1 MQSICGE
8 IFFLFFKLDC
18 WFTVEWWENKAV
30 PAECWGEAFICF
42 IDLVHFC
49 EMFSMYFSF
58 GYKMYPQMIVA
69 AIKLHYPGEQLQK
82 ESLEFAND
90 FFFFFCFGKAFCWE
104 KHCPLDMG
112 RGKCNL
118 CTFFGDLGWFGSVT
132 IWEYEQNKSFAFQA
146 RTRSSLFSKKPGRS
160 QVLTPI
166 QERLGFQ
173 IWSCWPWILYFLS
186 EGNSFLFKN
195 KMTILLPTEKIFM
208 Y

>member
-69 AIKLHYPGEQLQK
+69 AIKLHYPGESSKKRVWNLQMI
-82 ESLEFAND
+82 
-90 FFFFFCFGKAFCWE
+90 FFFFFCFGKSLLLGETLSLRYGQVWVQ
-104 KHCPLDMG
+104 PLH
-112 RGKCNL
+112 
-118 CTFFGDLGWFGSVT
+118 
-132 IWEYEQNKSFAFQA
+132 
-146 RTRSSLFSKKPGRS
+146 FS
-160 QVLTPI
+160 
-166 QERLGFQ
+166 E
-173 IWSCWPWILYFLS
+173 ILVGLV
-186 EGNSFLFKN
+186 
-195 KMTILLPTEKIFM
+195 LLPFETMNKIKVLPSKLGLSVHCLVRSLVDHRYWHQFKKD
-208 Y
+208 